1 MIDAKHNGDK
11 AAFFTELDVDGNM
24 AISADEMEKV
34 QDHMEAMSTAQPDGL
49 WRVMHNVLKTKSK
62 KGGVHHEL
70 MALHDK
76 DGDGAVSHSE
86 FHDL

>member
-1 MIDAKHNGDK
+1 MDSKHNGDK
-11 AAFFTELDVDGNM
+11 ASFFSELDADGDM
-24 AISADEMEKV
+24 SITAAEMEKV
-34 QDHMEAMSTAQPDGL
+34 QDHMEDMSKAQPGGL
-49 WRVMHNVLKTKSK
+49 WRVMHNVLTKKSK

-76 DGDGAVSHSE
+76 DGDGIVSHTE